1 MSISAWELSESTPW
15 ETATTLIPANES
27 LSYRFK
33 ASASFRVS
41 RDVSSIKMQ
50 SNGGAGPVAAASN
63 LCRRALSVL
72 PYFGRPGC
80 KRCQFSV
87 LGSNRRSL
95 GGFYSHCAT
104 PV

>member
-1 MSISAWELSESTPW
+1 MSNSTWELSESTPC

-50 SNGGAGPVAAASN
+50 SNGHADPVAAASN
-63 LCRRALSVL
+63 LCRPALSV
-72 PYFGRPGC
+72 PESVVKTHGEFDFSAYFT
-80 KRCQFSV
+80 QFS
-87 LGSNRRSL
+87 LRFRFLSE
-95 GGFYSHCAT
+95 F
-104 PV
+104 